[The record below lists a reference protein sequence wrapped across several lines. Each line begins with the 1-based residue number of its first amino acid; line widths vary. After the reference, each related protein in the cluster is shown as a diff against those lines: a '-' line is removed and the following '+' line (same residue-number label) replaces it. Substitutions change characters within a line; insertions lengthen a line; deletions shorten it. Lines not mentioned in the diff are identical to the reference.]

1 MKYLIA
7 CLLLA
12 ACTRIPDDP
21 LVKMTEDVEKKGKG
35 VDIQITPVEKNKN

>member
-1 MKYLIA
+1 VKYVVL
-7 CLLLA
+7 CLLLV

-35 VDIQITPVEKNKN
+35 IDIQITPVEKAK